1 MPQSLSDRYA
11 LVVQGVRR
19 CGKSTLLSQFLERYK
34 LDRNDCLFINFEDP
48 RLAQH
53 LNFETLDTLTRAFED
68 KRPGAQPL
76 TLFLDEL
83 QWVEGWERWLA
94 TKLDRPSRI
103 RYVVSVSNSRLLSG
117 EIASTLTGRHINV
130 ELYPFS
136 FDEFKSVCP
145 NEPLTSYLSCGGFPE
160 PLLSKDRDMLLRQ
173 HFSDIVQRD
182 VRERVGARS
191 SMTLSRVVQMVFE
204 SAGSELSLRRIA
216 AATGLSVETVS
227 AYLSA
232 CQQAYLLFSCP
243 YFSYSARKQSHRNR
257 KYYPID
263 VGLRRVAI
271 TSGSN
276 DLGKSLECAVYIEL
290 RKRFADVFYWR
301 DGGEVDFVILK
312 GKQPTPMQV
321 STEGALERHWRALD
335 SFYENF
341 GFATEPIIVNLENF
355 TSVLDELDRLAET

>member
-1 MPQSLSDRYA
+1 MPQSLSNRYA

-68 KRPGAQPL
+68 KRPGVRPL

-94 TKLDRPSRI
+94 TKLDRPGRI
-103 RYVVSVSNSRLLSG
+103 RYVVSGSNSKLLSG
-117 EIASTLTGRHINV
+117 EIASTLTGRHISV

-145 NEPLTSYLSCGGFPE
+145 NEPLTSYLSRGGFPE

-173 HFSDIVQRD
+173 YFSDIVQRD

-191 SMTLSRVVQMVFE
+191 SMTLSSVVQMVFE

-243 YFSYSARKQSHRNR
+243 YFSYSARKRSHRNR

-271 TSGSN
+271 TSISN

-301 DGGEVDFVILK
+301 DDGEVDFVILK

-341 GFATEPIIVNLENF
+341 GFATEPIIVTLENF
-355 TSVLDELDRLAET
+355 TSVLDELDSLAET